1 VSIGVDRRR
10 IVCESEAQAETGR
23 QELAPTAERYGAF
36 SCLDPSAFTPPV
48 DYAVDV
54 ANYPER
60 SMTEKSRQLA
70 QALSHLDQCNRDLR
84 SVMQRFE
91 STTSRL
97 SRQVGGG
104 ALVVEAVRDVTG
116 TVRLNELGEAAKAF
130 EVARH
135 RARVAVFAL
144 AIEQGT
150 NLSEMGRALGISR
163 QLASRVGAEAQSLRP
178 T

>member
-1 VSIGVDRRR
+1 
-10 IVCESEAQAETGR
+10 
-23 QELAPTAERYGAF
+23 
-36 SCLDPSAFTPPV
+36 
-48 DYAVDV
+48 
-54 ANYPER
+54 
-60 SMTEKSRQLA
+60 MTEKSWQLA
-70 QALSHLDQCNRDLR
+70 QALSHMDQCNRDLR

-91 STTSRL
+91 KTTTRL
-97 SRQVGGG
+97 ARRVDGG

-116 TVRLNELGEAAKAF
+116 SIRLQELSEAEKAF

-135 RARVAVFAL
+135 RARVAIFAL

-163 QLASRVGAEAQSLRP
+163 QLASRLGAEATGLQP